1 MEIYRWHENCIQL
14 QTIFTNII
22 IIFFKICSK
31 NISYIST
38 FFFSWQKNHKIR
50 EPVTNTLQTRYSI
63 VLLEQLLKRSGMQ
76 LVFIHQR

>member
-22 IIFFKICSK
+22 IFFFKICSK

-38 FFFSWQKNHKIR
+38 FFFFPDKKTI
-50 EPVTNTLQTRYSI
+50 
-63 VLLEQLLKRSGMQ
+63 K
-76 LVFIHQR
+76 